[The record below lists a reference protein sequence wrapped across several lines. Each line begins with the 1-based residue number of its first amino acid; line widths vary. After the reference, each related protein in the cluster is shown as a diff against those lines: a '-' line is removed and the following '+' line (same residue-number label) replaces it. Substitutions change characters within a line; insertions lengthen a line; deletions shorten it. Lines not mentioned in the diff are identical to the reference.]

1 MLWGLF
7 STALDK
13 CRLWFYV
20 NLSFGRIMNWKNIL
34 NIIYNKNFWASL
46 TAILSFFNEWI
57 NKTGDF
63 VFRDFVNQN
72 WAISGVVAIWVFL
85 VTYGLCFA
93 VYIPK
98 AFKLWIE
105 KKEFDKDFKKIEKQG
120 EEDRKTKELQAEED
134 SNLEDKKYELEKQKQ
149 EDLIIN
155 ARVSEI
161 LPRFLNGE
169 KLNPREVE
177 FANFHSPLLSNL
189 IATQYNLSGE
199 AEDVIIEILK
209 ELKPNRVKVNALFN
223 KLIEEMKLGRVCSLQ
238 LVQFLNSITDGDL
251 EVIKEQFRYVNL
263 LGICYS
269 PIAQEKLVK
278 NFNLEFPQ
286 IWSNLHLSGDVL
298 KTNVIAYNISPSR
311 TVNFTFKS
319 KFCIYIM
326 NTDKKEVIVI
336 PYICTLSNIGLEL
349 YDILEDEIPETP
361 LDYIEDFAEHINKN
375 RSPLK
380 AKVIHTENNPLSQK

>member
-1 MLWGLF
+1 MLNL
-7 STALDK
+7 L
-13 CRLWFYV
+13 
-20 NLSFGRIMNWKNIL
+20 LSFIKNKHTLAGLLTFIL
-34 NIIYNKNFWASL
+34 A
-46 TAILSFFNEWI
+46 FFNEWI
-57 NKTGDF
+57 NKIGDF

-120 EEDRKTKELQAEED
+120 EEERKTKELQAEED
-134 SNLEDKKYELEKQKQ
+134 RKTKEMTFVKEQ
-149 EDLIIN
+149 EGKITDLILKGE
-155 ARVSEI
+155 R
-161 LPRFLNGE
+161 LN
-169 KLNPREVE
+169 
-177 FANFHSPLLSNL
+177 SQQLSLVHYYAPEMAEYIKNK
-189 IATQYNLSGE
+189 YNLSGE

-209 ELKPNRVKVNALFN
+209 EFKPNRVKVNALFN

-238 LVQFLNSITDGDL
+238 LVQFLNSITDADL
-251 EVIKEQFRYVNL
+251 DLIKEQFSYIGVNL
-263 LGICYS
+263 FGIFYS

-286 IWSNLHLSGDVL
+286 IWSNLNLGGQVVG
-298 KTNVIAYNISPSR
+298 TNIIVYNISSSITER
-311 TVNFTFKS
+311 FTFKS

-326 NTDKKEVIVI
+326 NTDKKQAIAI
-336 PYICTLSNIGLEL
+336 PNLCILNHIGLEL
-349 YDILEDEIPETP
+349 YNILEDEIPDTP

-380 AKVIHTENNPLSQK
+380 AEVIHEEANPLSQK